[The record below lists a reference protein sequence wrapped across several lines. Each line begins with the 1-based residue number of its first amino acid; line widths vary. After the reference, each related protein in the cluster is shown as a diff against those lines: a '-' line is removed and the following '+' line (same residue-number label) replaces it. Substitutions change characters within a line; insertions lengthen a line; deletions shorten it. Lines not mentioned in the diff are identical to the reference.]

1 MKLNEYI
8 FREYDIRG
16 IAGEDLNEEI
26 MELLGKA
33 FVAYLRPRLRGKKK
47 HNTVLVGRD
56 GRLTGKAY
64 SDALIDGI
72 TSCGVNVIDIGQV
85 PTGLHYF
92 GLNTLDVDGGCMLT
106 ASHNPKNYNGMKVA
120 VGNSTIFGNEIKKL
134 YQVALKGNFPVA
146 RKPVTIT
153 RMDISEKYMRR
164 VSQII
169 NLKRK
174 LKVVVDA
181 GNGVGGVVAVPLY
194 ERLGCEV
201 IPLYCEVDGNFP
213 NHHPD
218 PTKKKNIR
226 ALKRAVKRHKADVGI
241 GFDGDVDRLG
251 GCDETGEL
259 LPGDRLLTLFA
270 RQVLKDKPKA
280 TIIGE
285 VKCSRAFF
293 QDVKKHGGKPI
304 MWRTGHSHIKAAMKD
319 LKAQVAGEMSGH
331 IFFKH
336 RWYGF
341 DDAIYAAARL
351 LEIVAAGR
359 KPLSKHLAT
368 IPKYPSTPEIE
379 FESSDE
385 TKFEVVKEA
394 TRYFKKDLG
403 LDVITRDGARIEF
416 EDGWGL
422 IRASNTSE
430 KLVMRVEAYTPK
442 RVKEIRKLIEDKVK
456 ELNK

>member
-1 MKLNEYI
+1 MKLNPNI

-16 IAGEDLNEEI
+16 IAGEDLDEET
-26 MELLGKA
+26 MTLLGKA
-33 FVAYLRPRLRGKKK
+33 FVAYLRPRLRGRKKY
-47 HNTVLVGRD
+47 NTVLVGRD

-92 GLNTLDVDGGCMLT
+92 GLNTLEVDGGCMLT
-106 ASHNPKNYNGMKVA
+106 ASHNPTNYNGMKVA
-120 VGNSTIFGNEIKKL
+120 VGNSTIYGKQIQKL
-134 YQVALKGNFPVA
+134 YQVAKKGRFP
-146 RKPVTIT
+146 KGKKQVTIT
-153 RMDISEKYMRR
+153 RLDITDKYIRR
-164 VSQII
+164 VCQII
-169 NLKRK
+169 KLKRK

-181 GNGVGGVVAVPLY
+181 GNGVGGVIAVPLY

-218 PTKKKNIR
+218 PTKEENLK
-226 ALKRAVKRHKADVGI
+226 ALKRAVKKHKADVGI

-251 GCDETGEL
+251 GCDELGNML
-259 LPGDRLLTLFA
+259 AGDRLLTLFA

-285 VKCSRAFF
+285 VKCSRGFF
-293 QDVKKHGGKPI
+293 QDVAKHGGDAV
-304 MWRTGHSHIKAAMKD
+304 MWRTGHSHIKAAMKE
-319 LKAQVAGEMSGH
+319 LNAQVAGEMSGH

-359 KPLSKHLAT
+359 KPLSKHLET
-368 IPKYPSTPEIE
+368 VPQYPATPEIE

-385 TKFEVVKEA
+385 TKFKVVAQLTK
-394 TRYFKKDLG
+394 YFKKDLG
-403 LDVITRDGARIEF
+403 LDVITKDGARIEF

-422 IRASNTSE
+422 IRASNTSP
-430 KLVMRVEAYTPK
+430 KLVMRVEAYTPA
-442 RVKEIRKLIEDKVK
+442 RVREIRKLIEDKVK